1 MAVAKGLPT
10 PERLSMLASGGRTWW
25 AHLAFTRI
33 DANYPPP
40 KHRGCPRAAPREP
53 ASVVVINLS
62 D

>member
-53 ASVVVINLS
+53 ASVVV
-62 D
+62 